1 MLDPLGVLALVGV
14 AAEWLALGWLS
25 GVGWPGGAAWG
36 ARWALRLLVG
46 AFLIGLT
53 QLLLALVGVG
63 FASVPLVLLVAAV
76 FAGALRLASEPGA
89 AMPQVPFDTRER
101 VGWVVLCVV
110 LGAAA
115 VRAFVVPEAG
125 WDAFSHWGLKAQAF
139 ALQGSIVDA
148 RTTHEYYPPLVPLL
162 EAWLY
167 LHRGA
172 VSIDAGKTVWPIIG
186 AAFAVC
192 LAWHLR
198 LVLQARWLAPFVAA
212 AIVLSSTQL
221 LESFWTGQA
230 DLALTTYLSLA
241 TLAAFQYLR
250 QPDRTW
256 LVQVAIFGAAAALSK
271 YEGLPRVGVVIAAL
285 AVEWLLS
292 RRALAVSAA
301 LALLLGAAIGI
312 LPWLAFRAMRA
323 ILATSEHISEFQ
335 PQAIVAVLSAMA
347 ASLGGVRTGGALLV
361 VTLGWL
367 AAGRRLVE
375 PPLRLLALVVVGQ
388 LAATLLAFL
397 ISETSPALQAQ
408 TSATRLLEQFMPIA
422 LFVAAVGLECALKPT
437 PSEPAPIIG
446 PRR

>member
-1 MLDPLGVLALVGV
+1 MLDALWVLALVGV

-63 FASVPLVLLVAAV
+63 FASVPQVLFVAAV
-76 FAGALRLASEPGA
+76 FAGALRLAAEPGA
-89 AMPQVPFDTRER
+89 ALPQTPFDTRER
-101 VGWVVLCVV
+101 VGWVVLGVV

-115 VRAFVVPEAG
+115 LRAFVVPEAG
-125 WDAFSHWGLKAQAF
+125 WDAFSHWGLKAQAY
-139 ALQGSIVDA
+139 ALQGSIVDT

-172 VSIDAGKTVWPIIG
+172 ASIDVGKTVWPVIG
-186 AAFAVC
+186 AAFGVC

-198 LVLQARWLAPFVAA
+198 LVLQARWLAPLVAT

-250 QPDRTW
+250 QPDRAW
-256 LVQVAIFGAAAALSK
+256 LVHLAIFGAAAALTK
-271 YEGLPRVGVVIAAL
+271 YEGLPRVAVVIAAL
-285 AVEWLLS
+285 LVESMLS
-292 RRALAVSAA
+292 RRTASRVGRVCIAAWRGRRHPALADVPSGARHPGHVRTRESVPAAGDRRPSSPPRPRHSAA
-301 LALLLGAAIGI
+301 CARAARSSSR
-312 LPWLAFRAMRA
+312 LWA
-323 ILATSEHISEFQ
+323 
-335 PQAIVAVLSAMA
+335 
-347 ASLGGVRTGGALLV
+347 
-361 VTLGWL
+361 GWRP
-367 AAGRRLVE
+367 ADRLVE
-375 PPLRLLALVVVGQ
+375 PPLRVLSLVVVGQ
-388 LAATLLAFL
+388 IAATLLAFL

-408 TSATRLLEQFMPIA
+408 TSATRLVEQFMPIA

-437 PSEPAPIIG
+437 SQS
-446 PRR
+446 RHL